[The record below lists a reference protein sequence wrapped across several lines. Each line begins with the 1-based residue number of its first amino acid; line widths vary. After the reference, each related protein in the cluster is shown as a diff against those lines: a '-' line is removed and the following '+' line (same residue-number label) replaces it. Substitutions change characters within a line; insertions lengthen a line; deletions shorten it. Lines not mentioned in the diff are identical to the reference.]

1 MPSSASTS
9 RRAGTR
15 PAGSTSSGSTR
26 SERYVVKLGGSLD
39 ADITGPCDDVRELV
53 TAGAE
58 VVVVHGGGAAADRVG
73 AELGRPP
80 RYLVGRGGRRSRY
93 TDAAALDVLRLGIL
107 GRVKPDLVVALTN
120 LGVRAV
126 GLSGVDGGLVTATRN
141 KPARA
146 TVDGVEMVVRDDL
159 SGRISSVDPAV
170 LETLLGGG
178 FTPVVSPPAL
188 GTGGETLNVDAD
200 RFAAA
205 IAVALAADWLV
216 VLSDVPGLLADRHD
230 PASLVAEVPAGSL
243 DAYLAAADGRMKVKV
258 RAAAEARMGGVRNVV
273 LADGR
278 VHSPVRTACAGAG
291 TRFVEERHVEA
302 C

>member
-1 MPSSASTS
+1 M
-9 RRAGTR
+9 
-15 PAGSTSSGSTR
+15 
-26 SERYVVKLGGSLD
+26 
-39 ADITGPCDDVRELV
+39 
-53 TAGAE
+53 
-58 VVVVHGGGAAADRVG
+58 HGGGAAADRLG

-80 RYLVGRGGRRSRY
+80 RHLVGRGGRRSRY

-107 GRVKPDLVVALTN
+107 GRVKPDLVVALTG

-146 TVDGVEMVVRDDL
+146 TVDGVEVVVRDDL
-159 SGRISSVDPAV
+159 SGRIAAVDPDV
-170 LETLLGGG
+170 LVALLGGG

-200 RFAAA
+200 RFAAR
-205 IAVALAADWLV
+205 IAVALSADWLV

-230 PASLVAEVPAGSL
+230 PASLVPEVPADAL
-243 DAYLAAADGRMKVKV
+243 DQHLAAADGRMKVKV
-258 RAAAEARMGGVRNVV
+258 RAAAEARRDGVRNVV

-278 VHSPVRTACAGAG
+278 VDSPVLAACAGAG
-291 TRFVEERHVEA
+291 TRFVEERYVQA
-302 C
+302 S

>member
-1 MPSSASTS
+1 M
-9 RRAGTR
+9 
-15 PAGSTSSGSTR
+15 
-26 SERYVVKLGGSLD
+26 
-39 ADITGPCDDVRELV
+39 
-53 TAGAE
+53 
-58 VVVVHGGGAAADRVG
+58 HGGGAAADRIG
-73 AELGRPP
+73 TELGRPP
-80 RYLVGRGGRRSRY
+80 RYLTGRGGRRSRY

-107 GRVKPDLVVALTN
+107 GRVKPDLVAALTG

-126 GLSGVDGGLVTATRN
+126 GLSGVDGGMVTAVRN

-146 TVDGVEMVVRDDL
+146 TVDGVEVVVRDDL
-159 SGRISSVDPAV
+159 SGRISAVDPAL

-205 IAVALAADWLV
+205 LAVALSADWLV

-230 PASLVAEVPAGSL
+230 PASLVREVRTGAAL
-243 DAYLAAADGRMKVKV
+243 DEHLAVADGRMKVKV
-258 RAAAEARMGGVRNVV
+258 RAAAEACRDGVRHVV

-278 VHSPVRTACAGAG
+278 VDNPVLTACAGAG
-291 TRFVEERHVEA
+291 TRFVEERCVRTS
-302 C
+302 

>member
-9 RRAGTR
+9 RPAGTR
-15 PAGSTSSGSTR
+15 PADSTSSASTR
-26 SERYVVKLGGSLD
+26 SDRYVVKLGGSLD
-39 ADITGPCDDVRELV
+39 ADITSACGDIRDLV
-53 TAGAE
+53 GGGAE

-80 RYLVGRGGRRSRY
+80 RYLTGRGGRRSRY

-107 GRVKPDLVVALTN
+107 GRVKPDLVVALTG

-126 GLSGVDGGLVTATRN
+126 GLSGVDGGLVTAVRN

-146 TVDGVEMVVRDDL
+146 TVDGVEVVVRDDL
-159 SGRISSVDPAV
+159 SGRISSVDPALLV
-170 LETLLGGG
+170 TLLGGG

-205 IAVALAADWLV
+205 LAVALSADWLV

-230 PASLVAEVPAGSL
+230 PASLVPEVPADLL
-243 DAYLAAADGRMKVKV
+243 DEHLAVADGRMKVKV
-258 RAAAEARMGGVRNVV
+258 RAAAQACRDGVRHVV

-278 VHSPVRTACAGAG
+278 VDSPVLTACAGAG
-291 TRFVEERHVEA
+291 TRFVEERHVRA
-302 C
+302 S

>member
-1 MPSSASTS
+1 M
-9 RRAGTR
+9 
-15 PAGSTSSGSTR
+15 
-26 SERYVVKLGGSLD
+26 
-39 ADITGPCDDVRELV
+39 
-53 TAGAE
+53 
-58 VVVVHGGGAAADRVG
+58 HGGGAAADRVG

-80 RYLVGRGGRRSRY
+80 RYLTGRGGRRSRY

-107 GRVKPDLVVALTN
+107 GRVKPDLVVALGN

-126 GLSGVDGGLVTATRN
+126 GLSGVDGAMVTAVRN

-146 TVDGVEMVVRDDL
+146 TVDGAEVVVRDDL

-188 GTGGETLNVDAD
+188 GTAGETLNVDAD
-200 RFAAA
+200 RFASAL
-205 IAVALAADWLV
+205 AVALAADWLV
-216 VLSDVPGLLADRHD
+216 VLSDVPGLLADRSD
-230 PASLVAEVPAGSL
+230 PASLVAEVPVGAL
-243 DAYLAAADGRMKVKV
+243 DEHLAAADGRMKVKV
-258 RAAAEARMGGVRNVV
+258 RAAADACRGGVRHVV
-273 LADGR
+273 LGDGR
-278 VHSPVRTACAGAG
+278 VHSPVLTACAGAG